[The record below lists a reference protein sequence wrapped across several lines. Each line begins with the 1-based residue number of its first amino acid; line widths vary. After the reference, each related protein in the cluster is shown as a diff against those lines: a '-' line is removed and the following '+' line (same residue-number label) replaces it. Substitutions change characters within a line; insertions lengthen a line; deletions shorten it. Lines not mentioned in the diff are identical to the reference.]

1 MISLTTSVA
10 LADYT
15 APTASQPSSQNVG
28 TTGTRDC
35 SQASS
40 VKLTALAPFSH
51 VGQTTATHPTF
62 AWYVPDVEPHPI
74 DLRLYRYDSN
84 GKAMPIGQSSKLQS
98 KQGIMHYQLPT
109 DQAGLTSGQTYLW
122 EVTLASPTCKSYGD
136 PKVQILRTDIA
147 VVAMPATLQA
157 SLAKTSDHLQRASL
171 YAKAGFWYDAL
182 AETLVTAQKQPY
194 TITLLEDLVKLEAS
208 GTPKEVKKQHD
219 RLKEVIGVERQ

>member
-15 APTASQPSSQNVG
+15 APSASQPSSQNVG
-28 TTGTRDC
+28 TTGTRGC

-51 VGQTTATHPTF
+51 IGQTTTTHPTF

-84 GKAMPIGQSSKLQS
+84 GKVMPIGQSSKLQS

-122 EVTLASPTCKSYGD
+122 EVTLACKSHSD
-136 PKVQILRTDIA
+136 RKVQILRTDIA
-147 VVAMPATLQA
+147 VVAMPAALQA

-194 TITLLEDLVKLEAS
+194 TITLLEGLVKLEAS
-208 GTPKEVKKQHD
+208 GTSKEVKEQHE
-219 RLKEVIGVERQ
+219 RLKEVIAVERQ